1 AQDHR
6 QRQDQC
12 KQFFHRSGYLRPR
25 YECDKRQYM
34 PESSQASACNYSLFP
49 LFSQDE
55 IQGQL
60 TGQDLPANRQ
70 WTVGIISAGTTVN
83 LSFLYD
89 YPVRGKINGKRTI
102 RI

>member
-1 AQDHR
+1 MNVIKDNTCLNHR
-6 QRQDQC
+6 RHLPD
-12 KQFFHRSGYLRPR
+12 
-25 YECDKRQYM
+25 
-34 PESSQASACNYSLFP
+34 YSLFP